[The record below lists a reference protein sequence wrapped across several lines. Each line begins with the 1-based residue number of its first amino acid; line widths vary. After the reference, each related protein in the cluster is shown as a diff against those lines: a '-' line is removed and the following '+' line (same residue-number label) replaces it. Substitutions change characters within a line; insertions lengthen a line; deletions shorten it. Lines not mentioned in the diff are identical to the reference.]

1 MVMIANLVCGKDHA
15 LVCFAN
21 ALFAS
26 RRDPCRSA
34 PKWRACCLAA
44 DSLRGG
50 HHSYPP
56 PHAMDQLKREL
67 IDHPAG
73 HGRDEA
79 IGALR
84 TASHRVEKEEDH
96 HLFRT

>member
-1 MVMIANLVCGKDHA
+1 
-15 LVCFAN
+15 
-21 ALFAS
+21 
-26 RRDPCRSA
+26 
-34 PKWRACCLAA
+34 
-44 DSLRGG
+44 
-50 HHSYPP
+50 
-56 PHAMDQLKREL
+56 MDQLKREL